1 MKKHSAVGH
10 KSQNMFLCLGIKNMI
25 SISNPG
31 AVGLPKRIK
40 FLKSLASDLNNTIF
54 KMASETLRKGQ
65 NKPSVANVLN
75 TAKIS
80 DASKIS
86 RLSSAWKIDKEDTN
100 STSSSTSTS
109 RNEKITFSSSLLMMQ
124 LHSQVFPLLI
134 DNYGI
139 TLVQWKMY
147 VDTTKFKSVLQ
158 EIAKDSKKNRVR
170 INYQLY

>member
-86 RLSSAWKIDKEDTN
+86 RLSSA
-100 STSSSTSTS
+100 
-109 RNEKITFSSSLLMMQ
+109 
-124 LHSQVFPLLI
+124 
-134 DNYGI
+134 
-139 TLVQWKMY
+139 
-147 VDTTKFKSVLQ
+147 
-158 EIAKDSKKNRVR
+158 
-170 INYQLY
+170 